1 MCAPKGT
8 CSEPHPSLFLGENT
22 VKQRYLSK
30 NLIET

>member
-1 MCAPKGT
+1 MLIY
-8 CSEPHPSLFLGENT
+8 SEFHPSLFLGENT